1 MHDYKKLG
9 LKCGIEIHQQLEG
22 KKLFCSCPTILRD
35 DLPKHTIKRKI
46 RASAGES
53 GKVDIAAAQ
62 EQIKNKTFI
71 YQGYDTTC
79 LVELDEEPPH
89 PINQD
94 ALNTVLQFSKLTDCK
109 LSPIVQIMRK
119 TIANGSI
126 TSGFQ
131 RTALIARAGSFE
143 ILDENNKK
151 KKIGITQIN
160 IEEDAARQ
168 IHKSKNKNEVIFRL
182 DRQGI
187 PLIEVTTDPDIRT
200 PQECQNA
207 SKKIGMYLRSLP
219 GVKRGLG
226 TIRQDVNVSIKG
238 GERVEIKGAQD
249 LKTIP
254 QLVDLEIKRQ
264 VELIKLKKEL
274 KQNNIILNKLNIID
288 LTNTLK
294 NCQSKIIKTT
304 QKNKGAILGFKVQ
317 GFKGLIGR
325 ELQPNYRVGSEL
337 SGRAKMIAGV
347 GGIFHSDELPN
358 YGIEQ
363 TDVNLITKE
372 LKCTKNDAFII
383 VATTL
388 KKATLAL
395 QAAHQRLEELYI
407 GIPKE
412 VRKANDN
419 QTTSFLRPMPG
430 AARMYPETDVT
441 LITPSYKN
449 ITLPELL
456 ENKIPRFQKD
466 FKLTSDLAN
475 HIVKSNYVNL
485 FEELAKKY
493 PKIKSAFIADI
504 LTSMLTEI
512 KRKYQLNPDTLN
524 EDNFRQIL
532 EHLNNGK
539 IHKDIILD
547 VLIDMIKG
555 NFDIKKYEGLSTE
568 EIHKELSKIIKANPN
583 APMGAL
589 MGQAMKAL
597 AGKASGQVIS
607 KELRNLMQNPHK

>member
-1 MHDYKKLG
+1 M
-9 LKCGIEIHQQLEG
+9 
-22 KKLFCSCPTILRD
+22 S
-35 DLPKHTIKRKI
+35 KRI
-46 RASAGES
+46 
-53 GKVDIAAAQ
+53 
-62 EQIKNKTFI
+62 
-71 YQGYDTTC
+71 
-79 LVELDEEPPH
+79 
-89 PINQD
+89 
-94 ALNTVLQFSKLTDCK
+94 
-109 LSPIVQIMRK
+109 
-119 TIANGSI
+119 
-126 TSGFQ
+126 
-131 RTALIARAGSFE
+131 
-143 ILDENNKK
+143 
-151 KKIGITQIN
+151 
-160 IEEDAARQ
+160 
-168 IHKSKNKNEVIFRL
+168 
-182 DRQGI
+182 
-187 PLIEVTTDPDIRT
+187 
-200 PQECQNA
+200 
-207 SKKIGMYLRSLP
+207 KKIGMYLRSLP

>member
-35 DLPKHTIKRKI
+35 DLPKHEVKRKI

-94 ALNTVLQFSKLTDCK
+94 ALNTVLQFSKLVGCK

-119 TIANGSI
+119 TIVNGSI

-131 RTALIARAGSFE
+131 RTALIARKGSFD
-143 ILDENNKK
+143 ILDDNNNKK
-151 KKIGITQIN
+151 SIGVTQIN

-168 IHKSKNKNEVIFRL
+168 IHKSKNENEVIFRL

-200 PQECQNA
+200 PKECQNA

-226 TIRQDVNVSIKG
+226 TIRQDVNVSITG

-274 KQNNIILNKLNIID
+274 TRNKIILNKLNIVD

-294 NCQSKIIKTT
+294 NCQSKIIKSN
-304 QKNKGAILGFKVQ
+304 QKNKGAILGFKVRE
-317 GFKGLIGR
+317 FKGLIGR

-363 TDVNLITKE
+363 TDVDLITSE

-388 KKATLAL
+388 QKATLAL
-395 QAAHQRLEELYI
+395 QAAYNRLEELYI

-441 LITPSYKN
+441 LIRPSYKN
-449 ITLPELL
+449 ITIPELL
-456 ENKIPRFQKD
+456 DQKIPRFQKD
-466 FKLTSDLAN
+466 YKLTSDLAN
-475 HIVKSNYVNL
+475 HIVKSNFVDL
-485 FEELAKKY
+485 FEELANKY
-493 PKIKSAFIADI
+493 PKIKTAYIADI

-512 KRKYQLNPDTLN
+512 KRKYKLNPDILN
-524 EDNFRQIL
+524 EDHFRQIL
-532 EHLNNGK
+532 KHLSEDT

-555 NFDIKKYEGLSTE
+555 NFDIKKYKGLSTE
-568 EIHKELSKIIKANPN
+568 DIHKELSKIIKANPK

-597 AGKASGQVIS
+597 AGKASGQIIS
-607 KELRNLMQNPHK
+607 KELRYLMTNPHK

>member
-35 DLPKHTIKRKI
+35 DLPKHEVKRKI

-94 ALNTVLQFSKLTDCK
+94 ALNTVLQFSKLVGCK

-119 TIANGSI
+119 TIVNGSI
-126 TSGFQ
+126 TSGFH
-131 RTALIARAGSFE
+131 RTALIARKGSFD
-143 ILDENNKK
+143 ILDDNNNKK
-151 KKIGITQIN
+151 SIGVTQIN

-168 IHKSKNKNEVIFRL
+168 IHKSKNENEVIFRL

-200 PQECQNA
+200 PKECQNA

-226 TIRQDVNVSIKG
+226 TIRQDVNVSITG

-274 KQNNIILNKLNIID
+274 TRNKIILNKLNIVD

-294 NCQSKIIKTT
+294 NCQSKIIKSN
-304 QKNKGAILGFKVQ
+304 QKNKGAILGFKVRE
-317 GFKGLIGR
+317 FKGLIGR

-363 TDVNLITKE
+363 TDVDLITSE

-388 KKATLAL
+388 QKATLAL
-395 QAAHQRLEELYI
+395 QAAYNRLEELYI

-441 LITPSYKN
+441 LIRPSYKN
-449 ITLPELL
+449 ITIPELL
-456 ENKIPRFQKD
+456 DQKIPRFQKD
-466 FKLTSDLAN
+466 YKLTSDLAN
-475 HIVKSNYVNL
+475 HIVKSNFVDL
-485 FEELAKKY
+485 FEELANKY
-493 PKIKSAFIADI
+493 PKIKTAYIADI

-512 KRKYQLNPDTLN
+512 KRKYKLNPDILN
-524 EDNFRQIL
+524 EDHFRQIL
-532 EHLNNGK
+532 KHLSEDT

-555 NFDIKKYEGLSTE
+555 NFDIKKYKGLSTE
-568 EIHKELSKIIKANPN
+568 DIHKELSKIIKANPK

-597 AGKASGQVIS
+597 AGKASGQIIS
-607 KELRNLMQNPHK
+607 KELRYLMTNPHK